1 MKKIL
6 KVFTLL
12 IFLVVISGC
21 GLLSPAKVKM
31 LYPIES
37 EDLYFEDDLIKI
49 SFVFYKNKIYYEIEN
64 KSISELQINWNN
76 AIFTHSSGKTTS
88 LVCFSPDDVYYYSCY
103 NPFYF
108 STILPYGKVKAY
120 MIPYDLLDYEYDSYL
135 GGHWSIEGEIYSE
148 YEKGVY
154 DVGIKIP
161 VYVKNLGLTK
171 TYNFIFEIEVM

>member
-6 KVFTLL
+6 RVFTLL

-64 KSISELQINWNN
+64 KCPIRPNLRL
-76 AIFTHSSGKTTS
+76 A
-88 LVCFSPDDVYYYSCY
+88 FSVLKNSP
-103 NPFYF
+103 P
-108 STILPYGKVKAY
+108 T
-120 MIPYDLLDYEYDSYL
+120 
-135 GGHWSIEGEIYSE
+135 
-148 YEKGVY
+148 EKF
-154 DVGIKIP
+154 
-161 VYVKNLGLTK
+161 L
-171 TYNFIFEIEVM
+171 FF